1 MYENDKDFALNE
13 LVGILEDEAIATS
26 SITPYA
32 TTYYAYLTFSGGSGA
47 SNVPATQ
54 HGSNSS
60 VYIQFSLPY
69 TTPVRSG
76 YDFTGWL
83 VSGSGVSAGT
93 TRQPGGSLTVAGTTS
108 YPGQHYTL
116 TAQWDS
122 SAPSSK
128 TYYVNLAYD
137 ANGGNGAPSTQY
149 ESATK
154 TGSEIDDVYVRCQI
168 SWTVPY
174 KSGYVF
180 AGWYLSTDTSANP
193 TLYQSGQDIIL
204 WGSTSTS
211 GQTHTL
217 VAKWNRLY
225 YANLHY
231 DANEGSGAPVSQSVS
246 SSDLNGYVT
255 FTVSDTIP
263 TRTGY
268 NFTGWKLRNSSNPRL
283 FIGGDTIS
291 LYGSTS
297 TVGQDYTLVAQWESK
312 ISGGIWIW
320 DGYQWR
326 QGIVWIC
333 TNPYAG
339 ADGWNQGIVWIYAG
353 PGLGWRQGV

>member
-1 MYENDKDFALNE
+1 MRA
-13 LVGILEDEAIATS
+13 A
-26 SITPYA
+26 
-32 TTYYAYLTFSGGSGA
+32 
-47 SNVPATQ
+47 
-54 HGSNSS
+54 
-60 VYIQFSLPY
+60 
-69 TTPVRSG
+69 
-76 YDFTGWL
+76 TGWL

-137 ANGGNGAPSTQY
+137 VNGGSGAPSTQY

-154 TGSEIDDVYVRCQI
+154 TGSEIDDAYVRCRI

-174 KSGYVF
+174 RSGYAF
-180 AGWYLSTDTSANP
+180 EGWYLSTDTSANP

-246 SSDLNGYVT
+246 SSDPNGYVT
-255 FTVSDTIP
+255 FTVSYTIP

-268 NFTGWKLRNSSNPRL
+268 NFTGWKLRNSSSTRL

-312 ISGGIWIW
+312 ISGGVWIW

-326 QGIVWIC
+326 KGIIWIC